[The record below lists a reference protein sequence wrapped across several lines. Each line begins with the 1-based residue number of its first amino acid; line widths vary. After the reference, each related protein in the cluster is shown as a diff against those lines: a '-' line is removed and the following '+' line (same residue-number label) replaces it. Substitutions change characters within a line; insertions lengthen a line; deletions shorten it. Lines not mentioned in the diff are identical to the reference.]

1 MKKIFSGRVFD
12 VLPLSD
18 GIIFSYCK
26 DVIDENTIVSYKM
39 ISFENGHFTDVA
51 RNIYL
56 LTKFG
61 NNYKATAMFCGNYI
75 TAKSIVLP
83 NSKVFLLE
91 DNGSAALLDNDATLL
106 WSGELKYRGGAAAD
120 IALYKNTLW
129 ASFPE
134 CNVLLRYNLSTMREE
149 LRIGSKRD
157 GAFSRPC
164 GLAEANGKL
173 IVCNTVSKCIETV
186 DPESYVVERFATFD
200 EPVYQYV
207 RSGNDS
213 VVLLG
218 SGVYIL

>member
-106 WSGELKYRGGAAAD
+106 WSGELKYRGCNAAD

-129 ASFPE
+129 ACFAD
-134 CNVLLRYNLSTMREE
+134 CNVLLRYNLATMREE
-149 LRIGSKRD
+149 LRIGGNKSPFNKPVSLFIEGDSVMISNKGSK
-157 GAFSRPC
+157 
-164 GLAEANGKL
+164 KL
-173 IVCNTVSKCIETV
+173 ISV
-186 DPESYVVERFATFD
+186 DLNSYSVFEYEQFEEPVHQYVKAGDNRFAVLD
-200 EPVYQYV
+200 
-207 RSGNDS
+207 SG
-213 VVLLG
+213 LYL
-218 SGVYIL
+218 I

>member
-1 MKKIFSGRVFD
+1 MKKIFSGKVFD

-106 WSGELKYRGGAAAD
+106 WSGELKYRGGAAAE

-149 LRIGSKRD
+149 LRIGGNKSP
-157 GAFSRPC
+157 FSRPE
-164 GLAEANGKL
+164 GLFVEGDNIMVSNAGSSKL
-173 IVCNTVSKCIETV
+173 IQVNLNTYSVFEYEDFEEPIRQ
-186 DPESYVVERFATFD
+186 YVKVADYRFAVLD
-200 EPVYQYV
+200 
-207 RSGNDS
+207 SG
-213 VVLLG
+213 LYL
-218 SGVYIL
+218 I

>member
-1 MKKIFSGRVFD
+1 M
-12 VLPLSD
+12 LPLSD

-149 LRIGSKRD
+149 LRIGGNKSP
-157 GAFSRPC
+157 FSRPE
-164 GLAEANGKL
+164 GLFVEGDNIMVSNAGSSKL
-173 IVCNTVSKCIETV
+173 IQVNLNTYSVFEYEDFEEPIRQ
-186 DPESYVVERFATFD
+186 YVKVADYRFAVLD
-200 EPVYQYV
+200 
-207 RSGNDS
+207 SG
-213 VVLLG
+213 LYL
-218 SGVYIL
+218 I

>member
-1 MKKIFSGRVFD
+1 M
-12 VLPLSD
+12 LPLSD

-120 IALYKNTLW
+120 IAIFHHFLFDLDQI
-129 ASFPE
+129 
-134 CNVLLRYNLSTMREE
+134 VLL
-149 LRIGSKRD
+149 
-157 GAFSRPC
+157 
-164 GLAEANGKL
+164 
-173 IVCNTVSKCIETV
+173 
-186 DPESYVVERFATFD
+186 
-200 EPVYQYV
+200 
-207 RSGNDS
+207 
-213 VVLLG
+213 
-218 SGVYIL
+218 

>member
-1 MKKIFSGRVFD
+1 MKKIFSGKVFD

-91 DNGSAALLDNDATLL
+91 DNGTAALLDNDATLL
-106 WSGELKYRGGAAAD
+106 WSGELKYRGSAAAD

-129 ASFPE
+129 ASLNTAAARRRILRFIKIRFGRAFPSAT
-134 CNVLLRYNLSTMREE
+134 CFCATT
-149 LRIGSKRD
+149 
-157 GAFSRPC
+157 FPPC
-164 GLAEANGKL
+164 A
-173 IVCNTVSKCIETV
+173 
-186 DPESYVVERFATFD
+186 
-200 EPVYQYV
+200 
-207 RSGNDS
+207 RS
-213 VVLLG
+213 
-218 SGVYIL
+218 